1 MFIRNLTDLC
11 VEEERHRAFQ
21 ALRKKH
27 YEMKDAIKLGHQ
39 LEEED
44 EEAEEKEAQERED
57 NDEEEEDSPPDN
69 NMVNGHDGDRQ
80 L

>member
-1 MFIRNLTDLC
+1 MTVC
-11 VEEERHRAFQ
+11 VEEERHKAFQ

-44 EEAEEKEAQERED
+44 E
-57 NDEEEEDSPPDN
+57 DEEEESKQDDPVDSLEDEGEGGGGGGGGSG
-69 NMVNGHDGDRQ
+69 NMVNGHEN
-80 L
+80 

>member
-1 MFIRNLTDLC
+1 M
-11 VEEERHRAFQ
+11 VEEERHKAFQ

-44 EEAEEKEAQERED
+44 
-57 NDEEEEDSPPDN
+57 DEEEEEDGEAENMKTEDENNS
-69 NMVNGHDGDRQ
+69 NMVNGHS
-80 L
+80 